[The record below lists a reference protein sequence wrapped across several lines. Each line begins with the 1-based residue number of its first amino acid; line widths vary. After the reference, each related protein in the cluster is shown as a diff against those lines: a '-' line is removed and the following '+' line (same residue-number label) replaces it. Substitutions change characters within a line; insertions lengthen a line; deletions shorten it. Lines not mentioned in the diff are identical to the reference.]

1 MERTLPHADFI
12 IMFMSDSLMGSVLSS
27 YVYLQLQRFSQLFK
41 QTKSTIKEHFDDYM
55 NRVFD
60 LF

>member
-27 YVYLQLQRFSQLFK
+27 YDYLQLQRFSQLFK
-41 QTKSTIKEHFDDYM
+41 QTKSTIKENFDDYM